1 MPTTENTKYAIENGT
16 KAKIKFDS
24 KGLVPVVT
32 TDSQTKQVLMM
43 AYMNA
48 EALEKTIASGEAHY
62 WSRSRKQLWHKGE
75 TTGQIQ
81 KVDEIR
87 VDCDQDALW
96 MSVQVQG
103 NGGCCHVGYQSC
115 FYRRFIMGGD
125 PNELQQT
132 NVVKLT

>member
-1 MPTTENTKYAIENGT
+1 MPTTEDSQYAIENGST
-16 KAKIKFDS
+16 AKIKFDT

-32 TDSQTKQVLMM
+32 TDSKTKQVLMM

-48 EALEKTIASGEAHY
+48 EALEKTISTGEAHY

-81 KVDEIR
+81 KVDDIR
-87 VDCDQDALW
+87 IDCDQDALW

-115 FYRRFIMGGD
+115 FYRRFTIGAIRMRYSK
-125 PNELQQT
+125 PMWKN
-132 NVVKLT
+132 

>member
-1 MPTTENTKYAIENGT
+1 
-16 KAKIKFDS
+16 
-24 KGLVPVVT
+24 
-32 TDSQTKQVLMM
+32 M
-43 AYMNA
+43 AQR
-48 EALEKTIASGEAHY
+48 EK
-62 WSRSRKQLWHKGE
+62 

-87 VDCDQDALW
+87 IDCDQDALW

-115 FYRRFIMGGD
+115 FYRRFTIGGD

-132 NVVKLT
+132 DVVKLS